1 MNIRVTIGFI
11 AVAAVL
17 AALVVGLDRFN
28 IGPTSTANANATATT
43 TASQQPQIFS
53 FDDTKV
59 TAFELRQG
67 DKTARVEKQGDTWV
81 VAGTGDPANKSS
93 FTSLILR
100 MSQLKA
106 TRQVP
111 DPGTDLSQYGLD
123 PPKDSA
129 IAELSDDTRYQL
141 DIGSKTPVQT
151 GTYAKKGEAP
161 DVYVIADQFVT
172 DVERL
177 VNDPKEPPTPT
188 PLPATSTPTPGAPA
202 EATPTPGG

>member
-1 MNIRVTIGFI
+1 MNLRVTIGFV

-17 AALVVGLDRFN
+17 AALVIGMDRFN
-28 IGPTSTANANATATT
+28 FGPTTTANANATATAT
-43 TASQQPQIFS
+43 GNQQPQIFS

-59 TAFELRQG
+59 TALELHRG
-67 DKTARVEKQGDTWV
+67 DTTARVEKQGDTWV

-93 FTSLILR
+93 FTSLVLR

-123 PPKDSA
+123 SPKDSA
-129 IAELSDDTRYQL
+129 IAELGDGTRYQL
-141 DIGSKTPVQT
+141 DIGTKSPVQS
-151 GTYAKKGEAP
+151 GTYAKKAQAP
-161 DVYVIADQFVT
+161 EVYVIADQFVT

-188 PLPATSTPTPGAPA
+188 PLPTVATPTPGA
-202 EATPTPGG
+202 EATPTPEG

>member
-1 MNIRVTIGFI
+1 MNLRVTIGFV

-17 AALVVGLDRFN
+17 AALVIGMDRFN
-28 IGPTSTANANATATT
+28 IGPTTTANANATATAT
-43 TASQQPQIFS
+43 GNLQPQIYS

-59 TAFELRQG
+59 TAFELHQG
-67 DKTARVEKQGDTWV
+67 DKTARVEKQGDSWV

-93 FTSLILR
+93 FTSLVLR

-123 PPKDSA
+123 APKDSA
-129 IAELSDDTRYQL
+129 IAELGDGTRYQL
-141 DIGSKTPVQT
+141 DIGSKSPVQS
-151 GTYAKKGEAP
+151 GTYAKKPDAP
-161 DVYVIADQFVT
+161 DVYVIADQFVS

-177 VNDPKEPPTPT
+177 VNDPREPPTPT
-188 PLPATSTPTPGAPA
+188 PLPTVPTPTPGA
-202 EATPTPGG
+202 EATPTPEG